1 MATEFSFIIIIIIIA
16 VGFSLKSDIAKM
28 EEEIMPVS
36 YSFMHLVIANIA
48 ALLMWVNI
56 QLLQLMQVILAEP
69 NPEPSY
75 Y

>member
-1 MATEFSFIIIIIIIA
+1 VATEFSFIIIIIIIA